1 MRTIKFRAWN
11 GREFIKDRYN
21 HNHFISIADGKL
33 VQVQHDDVCAEGF
46 VYGNPE
52 PVILQQFTGLTD
64 INGVEIYEGDYCSVF
79 TADDNEFMM
88 CGVVR
93 YGFRGYPG
101 FDIYTRGGNTYSDE
115 YNTFTNDDD
124 LYVKVVGNIYQN
136 PELLK

>member
-64 INGVEIYEGDYCSVF
+64 INGVAIYEGDIVRLFGFICCIKWENSDASFMAVERHDSW
-79 TADDNEFMM
+79 AESGQEFSNN
-88 CGVVR
+88 CTV
-93 YGFRGYPG
+93 
-101 FDIYTRGGNTYSDE
+101 I
-115 YNTFTNDDD
+115 
-124 LYVKVVGNIYQN
+124 GNIYQN